1 MMAKKQVLRIFYL
14 GKCPKDIPFETDE
27 ELESLIWDIHNDDEV
42 VDHKIITQEFGININ
57 NKLI

>member
-1 MMAKKQVLRIFYL
+1 MIEKKQVLRLFYL

-42 VDHKIITQEFGININ
+42 VDHKIITQESL
-57 NKLI
+57 LI

>member
-1 MMAKKQVLRIFYL
+1 MIEKKQVLRLFYL
-14 GKCPKDIPFETDE
+14 GKCSKDISFETDE

-42 VDHKIITQEFGININ
+42 VDHKIITQEIGININ